1 MHGLRTALADFCRA
15 LVAYAAVGGV
25 VGEAIASSPSDER
38 ACWPQH
44 DILWIYSSCESAA
57 TDALWFGAV
66 GLPRFLVVLPAL
78 AARLVF
84 VGSRPDVDLWIVID
98 EGVYAVADPAAV
110 LVMGGA
116 AAAFLLAGLFAW
128 AVRAQRAALLLG
140 LALAVQLA
148 YIAIYP

>member
-1 MHGLRTALADFCRA
+1 M
-15 LVAYAAVGGV
+15 
-25 VGEAIASSPSDER
+25 
-38 ACWPQH
+38 
-44 DILWIYSSCESAA
+44 
-57 TDALWFGAV
+57 
-66 GLPRFLVVLPAL
+66 LPAL